1 MSGPKPAASER
12 RGGRAPAHC
21 RVLVEDPDL
30 AAALPPAA
38 RERASLECVV
48 PLLRLP
54 RGRVSAPPRLP
65 GEGGIGLLVLDGLL
79 FRRVGIDGRF
89 GGELLGEGDVLRPG
103 YDEQEA
109 SLAFTTGWRV
119 LETSRIAV
127 LDARAAYRLAR
138 YPELTGALVARAL
151 ERSRNFAVN
160 MAIVHQPKVELR
172 LHMLLWHLAGRWGR
186 VGRDGVRVPLRLTHG
201 VLADLVAARRP
212 TVTGAL
218 AKLIAQGLVAHEAS
232 GWLLRGAPPGELLEV
247 RQVSL
252 TQTDGPARASAAR

>member
-1 MSGPKPAASER
+1 VAAER
-12 RGGRAPAHC
+12 RGGHAVAHC
-21 RVLVEDPDL
+21 RLLIEDPDL

-38 RERASLECVV
+38 RERAGLECVV

-54 RGRVSAPPRLP
+54 RGRISTAPPP
-65 GEGGIGLLVLDGLL
+65 VSEGGIGLLVLDGLL

-89 GGELLGEGDVLRPG
+89 GGELLGEGDVLRPPDG
-103 YDEQEA
+103 EQEA
-109 SLAFTTGWRV
+109 SLALTTGWRV
-119 LETSRIAV
+119 LEASRIAV
-127 LDARAAYRLAR
+127 LDARAACRLAR

-172 LHMLLWHLAGRWGR
+172 VHMLLWHLAGRWGR

-218 AKLIAQGLVAHEAS
+218 AKLAARGLVVHDSS
-232 GWLLRGAPPGELLEV
+232 GWLLRGAPPGELL
-247 RQVSL
+247 
-252 TQTDGPARASAAR
+252 AARPAWLGENGGG